1 MLYKRFCF
9 LFYIEVFCFFTEAK
23 AAREA
28 GWTAVLVDRS
38 LEQDGSIDIDD
49 ETRQNFQVIEN
60 LHDLFGDDD
69 LDELERYEEVSDLCT
84 VYIHISISGSYIL
97 RSEGCIL

>member
-1 MLYKRFCF
+1 MSQVASLG
-9 LFYIEVFCFFTEAK
+9 LFSEAK

-28 GWTAVLVDRS
+28 GWLAVLVDRS
-38 LEQDGSIDIDD
+38 LEQEGSIDIDD

-69 LDELERYEEVSDLCT
+69 LEEMERYEEVNAP
-84 VYIHISISGSYIL
+84 
-97 RSEGCIL
+97 